1 MSIILAALLA
11 MQSGPSC
18 AAAGRSTD
26 QDPAGLNVRAAPSA
40 GARIVGRLFSV
51 AEPEAHHGG
60 WPPRY
65 GPIFWIRGA
74 RDGWVRIDGAAA
86 EVEGA
91 DGEVRRNYTGPG
103 WVSAN
108 HVEATIV
115 MVGTGDP
122 ARQGYARPDF
132 AAGVADPHGLT
143 NIERMQQTL
152 RRPARVVA
160 CSGPWVQL
168 DYVRMGRTNADGQ
181 WREFPAS
188 ERTPARAWFR
198 SGAPGE

>member
-1 MSIILAALLA
+1 MSILLA
-11 MQSGPSC
+11 FLALQSAPAC
-18 AAAGRSTD
+18 AAAGRSVD

-40 GARIVGRLFSV
+40 NARIVGRLYSV
-51 AEPEAHHGG
+51 LDPESHHGG
-60 WPPRY
+60 WPQRY

-74 RDGWVRIDGAAA
+74 QGGWVRIEGAAA
-86 EVEGA
+86 ETEGV

-115 MVGTGDP
+115 TMQAGDP
-122 ARQGYARPDF
+122 GTRGYRGPDF
-132 AAGVADPHGLT
+132 ESGVADPDGLT
-143 NIERMQQTL
+143 NIERMRDQL
-152 RRPARVVA
+152 RRPARVVG

-168 DYVRMGRTNADGQ
+168 DYFRMGRLGPDGV
-181 WREFPAS
+181 WRDLPPR
-188 ERTPARAWFR
+188 ERAPVRAWFR